1 MINLMPVEGRSVELC
16 TSFII
21 GEAKVGFTLLKNTYG
36 GMNVY
41 IDPQEQTLTVDMT
54 SIGRRANDIGVFDG
68 IYTSIIPSGL
78 PQGSTCKLDV
88 FFDHSILD
96 IFVNDRYA
104 TSIRVF
110 PYDISANGCEF
121 YVDGGEAKILS
132 MLAYGLG
139 EITHYSPAQAVEAP
153 TAESPFVT
161 KGQQVEY
168 DTSEPSVIRVYDNL
182 GRLLQAQQVQGKGS
196 ITIVHKGH
204 LLVTMDNANHRYTQS
219 VLIL

>member
-1 MINLMPVEGRSVELC
+1 M
-16 TSFII
+16 
-21 GEAKVGFTLLKNTYG
+21 
-36 GMNVY
+36 
-41 IDPQEQTLTVDMT
+41 
-54 SIGRRANDIGVFDG
+54 
-68 IYTSIIPSGL
+68 
-78 PQGSTCKLDV
+78 